1 MTKRQRQEMENRK
14 GSTESAAG
22 EGAGRKPIF
31 LHSCCGPC
39 STAVI
44 ERLAENYDITVFFY
58 NPNVTNEG
66 EYHKRFETEKQF
78 VEAYNRVLPEDRS
91 VKLVEGK
98 YDPEEYLRF
107 VRGLELEP
115 ENGAR
120 CTKCFE
126 FRMEETAREARERG
140 FTLFTTTLSVSPHK
154 NADNVNRIGEEAG
167 KRYGVKYLFAD
178 FKKKNGYLRSL
189 ELSREY
195 ELYRQDYCGCRYS
208 NQKNSDLSTMQN
220 DNDLMHSD

>member
-1 MTKRQRQEMENRK
+1 MENRK

-154 NADNVNRIGEEAG
+154 STPRIREVGYALEE
-167 KRYGVKYLFAD
+167 KYGVSFLD
-178 FKKKNGYLRSL
+178 ESFKKKDGFRRSV
-189 ELSREY
+189 EMSREY
-195 ELYRQDYCGCRYS
+195 GLYRQNYCGCIFSERPGAGPEDPS
-208 NQKNSDLSTMQN
+208 LERRLD
-220 DNDLMHSD
+220 D